1 MNPLPE
7 AAKLGARILRRKAGL
22 GYKQNMPCRIRSLPA
37 ILSLF
42 VVALLLPAC
51 TEGPP
56 RGPMDAVR
64 ADRWVDAQQAAAQAA
79 DPVAGKL
86 VTYFRLMAPNG
97 ATAPEITAFMA
108 ENPGWP
114 NQALLERRRQEALA
128 REPDQAVALAQCGH
142 GPLQSSSALLRCA
155 DAYTAAGRA
164 ADAAHAVRLAWTSGI
179 TDAPAEAAFLARWSA
194 VVTPEDQWD
203 RFQSLIWKHQDA
215 AARQVA
221 RLDPGQRA
229 LAQARL
235 ALRRDDPSAQAKL
248 AAVEKSGLD
257 DPGLMLDRAAW
268 LRRKDRLDEARDLWL
283 ASGERAQ
290 REVGPEHR
298 RAYWSERDRLARKLL
313 HAGDDKGAYAVV
325 AAHGDITG
333 EPLLDAEFLAGFIAL
348 RRLHDPATASRHFQT
363 LADASGSA
371 ITQGRAHYWLGR
383 AAAEAGHSPDAEY
396 ARAAAWPTSFY
407 GQLAA
412 LALDKD
418 PAALAE
424 RIRALRDPAWT
435 KDQALDFAGTELI
448 RAAGLLSAWGDGR
461 RAHAFLLDAEEQSH
475 TPALRSIAAK
485 LALALEMPDMAVAIA
500 RRMGRDGVMLPDAG
514 WPIPVQTPEDGAL
527 DPAIVLALIRQE
539 SSFDVQAVSPSGA
552 RGLMQLMPA
561 TAQEVARQ
569 VNLTSSLAALTDDP
583 RHNMRLGSTYL
594 RTVLDRFGNSLPL
607 AFAAYNAGPNRVQEW
622 LGTNGDPRGAG
633 IDMLDW
639 IELIPIGETRN
650 YVQRLLENAVIYR
663 ARLGNPAPVLLATW
677 SE

>member
-1 MNPLPE
+1 LPE
-7 AAKLGARILRRKAGL
+7 PAKLGAWILRRKAGL
-22 GYKQNMPCRIRSLPA
+22 GYKQNMPRRIRFLPT
-37 ILSLF
+37 ILTPPAL
-42 VVALLLPAC
+42 ALLLAAC

-64 ADRWVDAQQAAAQAA
+64 ADRWVDAQAAAASAA

-86 VTYFRLMAPNG
+86 VTYYRLLAPNG
-97 ATAPEITAFMA
+97 ATAPEIAAFMA
-108 ENPGWP
+108 ENPSWP

-128 REPDQAVALAQCGH
+128 READQAIVLAQCDH
-142 GPLQSSSALLRCA
+142 GPLQASAALLRCA

-164 ADAAHAVRLAWTSGI
+164 ADAARVVRLAWTTGI
-179 TDAPAEAAFLARWSA
+179 TDAAAENAFIARWGA
-194 VVTPEDQWD
+194 VVTPEDQWE

-221 RLDPGQRA
+221 RLDPGRRA

-235 ALRRDDPSAQAKL
+235 ALRRDDPSAPAKL
-248 AAVEKSGLD
+248 AAVPQSGLS

-283 ASGERAQ
+283 ASGEQAQ
-290 REVGPEHR
+290 REAAPEHR

-313 HAGDDKGAYAVV
+313 QTGDDKGAYAVV
-325 AAHGDITG
+325 VAHGDIAG

-348 RRLHDPATASRHFQT
+348 RRLHDPATATRHFQA
-363 LADASGSA
+363 LADASASA

-383 AAAEAGHSPDAEY
+383 AAADAGHSPDAEY
-396 ARAAAWPTSFY
+396 AKAAAWPVSFY

-418 PAALAE
+418 PTALAD
-424 RIRALRDPAWT
+424 RIRALRDPSWT

-448 RAAGLLSAWGDGR
+448 RAAGLLTAWGDGR
-461 RAHAFLLDAEEQSH
+461 RAHAFLLDAEEQAP
-475 TPALRSIAAK
+475 TPAQRSLAAK
-485 LALALEMPDMAVAIA
+485 LALGVEMPDMAVAIA
-500 RRMGRDGVMLPDAG
+500 RRMGRDGLMLPDSG
-514 WPIPVQTPEDGAL
+514 WPIPVQTPQEGGL

-539 SSFDVQAVSPSGA
+539 SSFDIQAVSPSGA

-561 TAQEVARQ
+561 TAREVAQQ
-569 VNLTSSLAALTDDP
+569 VNAPTSLASLTNDP
-583 RHNMRLGSTYL
+583 QHNMLLGTTYL

-607 AFAAYNAGPNRVQEW
+607 AFAAYNAGPNRVQQW
-622 LGTNGDPRGAG
+622 LGANGDPRGPG

-639 IELIPIGETRN
+639 IELIPVGETRN

-663 ARLGNPAPVLLATW
+663 ARLGNSAPVLLATW

>member
-1 MNPLPE
+1 VNPLPE
-7 AAKLGARILRRKAGL
+7 VAKLGARILRRKAGL
-22 GYKQNMPCRIRSLPA
+22 GYKQDMPCRIRSLPA
-37 ILSLF
+37 LLALL
-42 VVALLLPAC
+42 VLALLLPAC

-64 ADRWVDAQQAAAQAA
+64 ADRWVDAQQAAAKAT

-97 ATAPEITAFMA
+97 ATAPEIAAFMA

-114 NQALLERRRQEALA
+114 NRTLLERRRQEALA
-128 REPDQAVALAQCGH
+128 READQAIALAQCDR
-142 GPLQSSSALLRCA
+142 GPLRESAALLRCA

-164 ADAAHAVRLAWTSGI
+164 DDAARAVRLAWTSGI
-179 TDAPAEAAFLARWSA
+179 TDAAAETAFLARWSA
-194 VVTPEDQWD
+194 VLTPGDQWE
-203 RFQSLIWKHQDA
+203 RFENLAWKNQDA

-221 RLDPGQRA
+221 RLEPARRA

-235 ALRRDDPSAQAKL
+235 ALRRDDPSAPAKL
-248 AAVEKSGLD
+248 AAVPQSALS

-283 ASGERAQ
+283 ASGEQAQ
-290 REVGPEHR
+290 REASPEHR

-313 HAGDDKGAYAVV
+313 QTGDDKGAYAVV
-325 AAHGDITG
+325 AAHGDIAG

-348 RRLHDPATASRHFQT
+348 RRLHDPATATRHFQA

-383 AAAEAGHSPDAEY
+383 AAADAGHSPDAEY
-396 ARAAAWPTSFY
+396 AKAAAWPVSFY

-412 LALDKD
+412 LALDKS
-418 PAALAE
+418 PAALAD
-424 RIRALRDPAWT
+424 RIRALRDPTWT

-448 RAAGLLSAWGDGR
+448 RAAGLLAAWGDGR
-461 RAHAFLLDAEEQSH
+461 RAHAFLLDAEERAP
-475 TPALRSIAAK
+475 TPAQRSLAAK
-485 LALALEMPDMAVAIA
+485 LALGLEMPDMAVAIA
-500 RRMGRDGVMLPDAG
+500 RRMGRDGMMLPDSG
-514 WPIPVQTPEDGAL
+514 WPVPVQIPEQEGL

-539 SSFDVQAVSPSGA
+539 SSFDVQAVSRSGA
-552 RGLMQLMPA
+552 RGLMKLMPA
-561 TAQEVARQ
+561 TAQEVARK
-569 VNLTSSLAALTDDP
+569 VNATTSLAALTDDP
-583 RHNMRLGSTYL
+583 QHNMRLGTNYL
-594 RTVLDRFGNSLPL
+594 RMVLDRFGNSLPL
-607 AFAAYNAGPNRVQEW
+607 AFAAYNAGPNRVQQW
-622 LGTNGDPRGAG
+622 LGAIGDPRGPG

-639 IELIPIGETRN
+639 IELIPAGETRN